1 MTKPRV
7 FGPTGPR
14 PWHRTK
20 RWRATFVAALV
31 LFGPWVLLGIKAAFV
46 TLPPELVNGGP
57 EQPAP
62 PNSIRYVDRTG
73 VVLADRRDA
82 EGERHRRLTL
92 AEIGL
97 PMQRAILAAEDTRFY
112 FHAGVDPLAVARAL
126 VTSVFEGRVVSG
138 ASTLTQ
144 QLARTMTGTSR
155 TLSGKLDV
163 MALAIRIEA
172 ELPKDRILEEYLNR
186 VEFGPKVRGAEA
198 AAWTYFDKPAR
209 DLSLGEAAAL
219 ASIPRGPTLYDP
231 NKNPKALHARRD
243 RVLERMLGAG
253 FATFAEVQ
261 RAKAEDIVVSGR
273 FRRGSAPH
281 FVQAIASGRL
291 DPCSV
296 ASAIPDGTV
305 QIETTLLADLQ
316 DEIEQ
321 AARRTVADLEEHA
334 ATAASVVVLDNASGE
349 VLAYVGS
356 PDVNDL
362 VHLGANDGVLAA
374 RQPGSALK
382 PFVYE
387 LAMDRLGMTPATM
400 LPDVEMSFPTSDGD
414 AFRPRN
420 YDHAFHG
427 PVLMREALGSSLNV
441 PAVWLT
447 ERLGAGN
454 VLERLREVGF
464 CSLTQAASHYGL
476 AISLGDGEVT
486 LMELA
491 AAYASLARGG
501 QLVRPRG
508 VLGYVLANGEH
519 SVSTGSAETQKKR
532 PHASFIV
539 DILRDPRARAASFGE
554 STVFDLPFPVAAK
567 TGTSKGFRDNWAVG
581 FTPSLTVAVWVGN
594 FDGSPMRD
602 VSGIEGAGPLF
613 RAAMLAAERAVSK
626 RGDDARTDFA
636 LEGAQRTRICSLS
649 GKRAGPSC
657 KHVRSEV
664 IPKSAKLEACDM
676 HVAVLIDKKTGERAG
691 AACTDDVEER
701 TFESYPPLLVGW
713 ARAANRPLPP
723 DSFSL
728 RCPGDAVLSSS
739 NSLRILYPEDGAR
752 FFLTPGQASFIEAR
766 ATFPLGAPGAGFQ
779 LDGRSLPPD
788 PRGITLI
795 ELKPGRHSLV
805 AITDGSRSDPV
816 TLTVE

>member
-1 MTKPRV
+1 MTSD
-7 FGPTGPR
+7 
-14 PWHRTK
+14 PWYRRK
-20 RWRATFVAALV
+20 LWRATFALAFLV
-31 LFGPWVLLGIKAAFV
+31 LGPWVLLGIKAAFV
-46 TLPPELVNGGP
+46 TLPPGLVDEAASPP
-57 EQPAP
+57 EVA
-62 PNSIRYVDRTG
+62 NSVRFVDRTG
-73 VVLADRRDA
+73 VILADRRDA
-82 EGERHRRLTL
+82 EGERHRRVSL

-97 PMQRAILAAEDTRFY
+97 PMQRAIIAAEDTRFY
-112 FHAGVDPLAVARAL
+112 AHPGVDPLAVARAL
-126 VTSVFEGRVVSG
+126 LTSLFEGRVVSG

-144 QLARTMTGTSR
+144 QLARTMTGTGR
-155 TLSGKLDV
+155 TLGGKLDV

-231 NKNPKALHARRD
+231 NKNPKALHLRRD
-243 RVLERMLGAG
+243 RVLDRMLRAEL
-253 FATFAEVQ
+253 ASHAEVE
-261 RAKAEDIVVSGR
+261 RAKAEDIVVAGR
-273 FRRGSAPH
+273 LRRGSAPH
-281 FVQAIASGRL
+281 FVQAVARGRI
-291 DPCSV
+291 DPCAV
-296 ASAIPDGTV
+296 APAIPAGTV
-305 QIETTLLADLQ
+305 QIDTTLLADLQ

-321 AARRTVADLEEHA
+321 ATQRTMAELEEHA
-334 ATAASVVVLDNASGE
+334 ATAASVVVLDNESGE

-356 PDVNDL
+356 PNVNDL

-441 PAVWLT
+441 PAVWIT

-464 CSLTQAASHYGL
+464 CSLTQPASHYGL

-501 QLVRPRG
+501 RQVRPRG
-508 VLGYVLANGEH
+508 IKGFVLANGDR
-519 SVSTGSAETQKKR
+519 VSPEAPTASHTER

-539 DILRDPRARAASFGE
+539 DILGDERARAASFGE
-554 STVFDLPFPVAAK
+554 ATVFDLPFPVAAK

-581 FTPSLTVAVWVGN
+581 FSPALTVAVWVGN

-602 VSGIEGAGPLF
+602 VSGIQGAGPLF

-626 RGDDARTDFA
+626 RDREPAEFTLRA
-636 LEGAQRTRICSLS
+636 AQRVRICSLS
-649 GKRAGPSC
+649 GKRAGPHC
-657 KHVRSEV
+657 THVRSEV
-664 IPKSAKLEACDM
+664 IPKSARLESCDM
-676 HVAVLIDKKTGERAG
+676 HVAALIDTKTAERAG
-691 AACTDDVEER
+691 PSCTDDVEQR
-701 TFESYPPLLVGW
+701 TFENYPPLLAAW
-713 ARAANRPLPP
+713 ARAAHRPLAPE
-723 DSFSL
+723 SYSL
-728 RCPGDAVLSSS
+728 RCPSDAPVADHG
-739 NSLRILYPEDGAR
+739 SLRILYPEDGAR
-752 FFLTPGQASFIEAR
+752 FFLTPGQTSFIQAR
-766 ATFPLGAPGAGFQ
+766 ATFPLGARGAGFL
-779 LDGRSLPPD
+779 LDGRMLALD
-788 PRGITLI
+788 PRGSTLVQ
-795 ELKPGRHSLV
+795 LTPGQHTLV
-805 AITDGSRSDPV
+805 AVTADGSRSDPV
-816 TLTVE
+816 ALTVE